1 MAPKEA
7 QQKKMV
13 MVVVFIAL
21 LLDNML
27 LSVVVPI
34 LPIYLYTIDQLAME
48 AAENNINLSVGSS
61 ILWSVDNSSVDLNF
75 TFTPPSLAPSTDSS
89 IRSQNSSDPSCSTAD
104 PLLDQEN
111 IKVGVLLASK
121 ATVQL
126 ITNPFIG
133 LLTNRWVTVTVV
145 FALSSSYIL
154 LLLARSIQGVG
165 GSCLCVAGMG
175 MLASEF
181 TDIKERGSALGKA
194 FSGIA
199 LGLVVGATLGSV
211 MYQSAGK
218 SAPFLLLAGMA
229 VLGGGTEEC
238 TTSVSTEGTPLLTL
252 MKDPYIL
259 IAAGAICLV
268 NQTLATIEATLPIWI
283 MKTMCASNWQL
294 GVVFLP
300 DSLSY
305 LVASNILG
313 VLAHRIG
320 RWLCACFGMLLLG
333 ITTIYFGLAQNIY
346 HVMALNAAVGFSS
359 GMVESMLMVEM
370 SSLVDL
376 RHVPVYGSVYAIA
389 DAAIC
394 IGFSFGPSVGG
405 PIAASLGFPW
415 LMTIIGLINI
425 AYAPLCLFLF
435 SPSRREERCAR
446 LRSLEPRW
454 RVTIRLLI
462 GSLDLFQQPFFFLF
476 FPGRSSY

>member
-1 MAPKEA
+1 MEIKIKSCEVKELGFLAWLRQEA

-133 LLTNRWVTVTVV
+133 LLTNRIGYHLPMLAGFCIIFLATIL

-229 VLGGGTEEC
+229 VLGGA
-238 TTSVSTEGTPLLTL
+238 SHFLIFKPSRLLSKSTEGTPLLTL

-435 SPSRREERCAR
+435 SPSRREERCVR
-446 LRSLEPRW
+446 
-454 RVTIRLLI
+454 
-462 GSLDLFQQPFFFLF
+462 
-476 FPGRSSY
+476 